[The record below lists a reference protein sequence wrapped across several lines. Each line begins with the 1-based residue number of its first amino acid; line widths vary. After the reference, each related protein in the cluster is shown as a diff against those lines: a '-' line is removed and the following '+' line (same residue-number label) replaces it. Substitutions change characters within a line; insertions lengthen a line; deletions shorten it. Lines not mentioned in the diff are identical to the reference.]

1 MNSLIEIKNSP
12 LHGKGVFAKKDI
24 SKGEV
29 IVKSHMVEI
38 HINENLPEE
47 LATLQFP
54 WTKEFDAIC
63 LSGAGSFFNHSEKAN
78 AKVSHQDF
86 ENKIQEFS
94 TKEPILKGEEITIFY
109 NDKFE
114 VFINNLIKY
123 SFIKNP

>member
-47 LATLQFP
+47 LATLQFF
-54 WTKEFDAIC
+54 W
-63 LSGAGSFFNHSEKAN
+63 
-78 AKVSHQDF
+78 
-86 ENKIQEFS
+86 
-94 TKEPILKGEEITIFY
+94 
-109 NDKFE
+109 
-114 VFINNLIKY
+114 
-123 SFIKNP
+123 